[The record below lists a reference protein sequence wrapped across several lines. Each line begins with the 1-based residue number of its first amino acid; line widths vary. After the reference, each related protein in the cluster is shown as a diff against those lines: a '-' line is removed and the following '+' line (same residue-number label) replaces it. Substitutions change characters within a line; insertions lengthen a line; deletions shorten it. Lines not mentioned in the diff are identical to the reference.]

1 MNYVIKRAKTV
12 EEAVGEALKELKL
25 NRDQV
30 KIEIL
35 EEPSKG
41 FLGLIGS
48 KEATVKVSKLQT
60 NSDILREIFSNSYS
74 EKSQNDPMGTKI
86 ENNEIRIKD
95 YHRDDKII
103 EEEIK
108 KNEVEYFDDEDIV
121 QENESSV
128 QIDKAEEIDSI
139 IREFLDKILT
149 SLDLDYELVIERK
162 NNQIDVEIRGDEQ
175 KLGIVIGKRG
185 ATLDSIQYI
194 LSLLVNKAS
203 DEYIRVVLD
212 SSNYRQKR
220 RETLREL
227 AEKMAAKVLST
238 NRSVRLEPMNSL
250 DRKIIHEALQS
261 YEGVITHSEGRD
273 PFRKVVI
280 QKERKY

>member
-12 EEAVGEALKELKL
+12 EEAVSEALKELKL
-25 NRDQV
+25 NKDQV

-74 EKSQNDPMGTKI
+74 EKSQNDPIGDKT

-103 EEEIK
+103 KEEMI
-108 KNEVEYFDDEDIV
+108 KNEVEYFDDDDIV
-121 QENESSV
+121 HENEDVV
-128 QIDKAEEIDSI
+128 QSDTREIDSI

-149 SLDLDYELVIERK
+149 SLDLDYELAIERK
-162 NNQIDVEIRGDEQ
+162 DNQIDVEIRGDEQ

-185 ATLDSIQYI
+185 VTLDSIQYI

-203 DEYIRVVLD
+203 NEYIRVVLD

-261 YEGVITHSEGRD
+261 YEGVITHSEGKD